1 MDKEMSEIRD
11 LRTKIRSLEAELKKR
26 LKGLRARANEDKAN
40 RTQIV
45 KFINEIEGKIAV
57 AVMRKICDVTVS
69 WEFLQQKKKRVSF
82 SLPLDRPSRDRISAR
97 GLPTVWSEGRQIT
110 L

>member
-45 KFINEIEGKIAV
+45 KFINEIEGKIA
-57 AVMRKICDVTVS
+57 AVVVVGEFVT
-69 WEFLQQKKKRVSF
+69 
-82 SLPLDRPSRDRISAR
+82 
-97 GLPTVWSEGRQIT
+97 
-110 L
+110 

>member
-57 AVMRKICDVTVS
+57 AVMRRICTVS

-82 SLPLDRPSRDRISAR
+82 SLPLDRPSRDQISAR